1 METNQGRVSNRWAIA
16 AAGIVMQLSL
26 GAVYA
31 WSVFRIPLTKTFGW
45 SISQVTLTFT
55 ITIFTLGVTAF
66 FGGLWMAKR
75 GPRRVAM
82 VAGVLYGVGVMLASL
97 SANRLEVLYI
107 TYGVIAGTGTGLGYI
122 VPVATLLKW
131 FPDKRGLATGMAVTG
146 FGGGALITAP
156 VATILIQSTSVLTTF
171 LILGFVYLI
180 AVVAA
185 GSVMRNPP
193 DGWKPSGW
201 APTKAQTAQRAPKDY
216 ELKEAIKAWQWYGLW
231 ALLFLNVTA
240 GIAVLSQAAPMAQ
253 EITGVTALVAAGLV
267 GIFAI
272 ANGLG
277 RLVWAW
283 LSDLVGRKWV
293 FLIMYLLQAVLF
305 FSLTLTN
312 SFVVFTALGFVI
324 LLCYG
329 GGFGTMPAFTAD
341 YFGSKRVGP
350 IYGLMLTA
358 WGAASVLGPLL
369 IAYIRETTGTY
380 TNALY
385 IIGGILLAGA
395 VIPVIVRPPKLVT
408 KTAAAGVEPSS
419 AAGGMAR

>member
-1 METNQGRVSNRWAIA
+1 METKQERVFNRWAIA

-31 WSVFRIPLTKTFGW
+31 WSVFRNPLMKGFGW

-82 VAGVLYGVGVMLASL
+82 VAGVFYGVGVMLASL

-146 FGGGALITAP
+146 FGGGAVLTAP
-156 VATILIQSTSVLTTF
+156 VATILIESTDVLRTF

-193 DGWKPSGW
+193 EGWKPAGW
-201 APTKAQTAQRAPKDY
+201 QPTKAQTAQRAPKDY
-216 ELKEAIKAWQWYGLW
+216 ELKEAVKAWQWYGLW

>member
-1 METNQGRVSNRWAIA
+1 METKPARVSNRWAIA

-156 VATILIQSTSVLTTF
+156 VA
-171 LILGFVYLI
+171 
-180 AVVAA
+180 
-185 GSVMRNPP
+185 
-193 DGWKPSGW
+193 
-201 APTKAQTAQRAPKDY
+201 
-216 ELKEAIKAWQWYGLW
+216 
-231 ALLFLNVTA
+231 
-240 GIAVLSQAAPMAQ
+240 
-253 EITGVTALVAAGLV
+253 AGLV

-395 VIPVIVRPPKLVT
+395 VIPVIVRPPKLVP
-408 KTAAAGVEPSS
+408 KTASAEVEPSS

>member
-146 FGGGALITAP
+146 FGGRGPDPGPRGGLLHQSAPGLGA
-156 VATILIQSTSVLTTF
+156 ILIP
-171 LILGFVYLI
+171 
-180 AVVAA
+180 
-185 GSVMRNPP
+185 R
-193 DGWKPSGW
+193 
-201 APTKAQTAQRAPKDY
+201 
-216 ELKEAIKAWQWYGLW
+216 
-231 ALLFLNVTA
+231 
-240 GIAVLSQAAPMAQ
+240 
-253 EITGVTALVAAGLV
+253 
-267 GIFAI
+267 
-272 ANGLG
+272 
-277 RLVWAW
+277 
-283 LSDLVGRKWV
+283 
-293 FLIMYLLQAVLF
+293 
-305 FSLTLTN
+305 SL
-312 SFVVFTALGFVI
+312 
-324 LLCYG
+324 Y
-329 GGFGTMPAFTAD
+329 
-341 YFGSKRVGP
+341 
-350 IYGLMLTA
+350 
-358 WGAASVLGPLL
+358 
-369 IAYIRETTGTY
+369 
-380 TNALY
+380 
-385 IIGGILLAGA
+385 
-395 VIPVIVRPPKLVT
+395 
-408 KTAAAGVEPSS
+408 
-419 AAGGMAR
+419 

>member
-1 METNQGRVSNRWAIA
+1 LETKQERVFNRWAIA

-31 WSVFRIPLTKTFGW
+31 WSVFRNPLMKGFGW

-82 VAGVLYGVGVMLASL
+82 VAGVFYGVGVMLASL

-146 FGGGALITAP
+146 FGGGAVLTAP
-156 VATILIQSTSVLTTF
+156 IATILIESTDVLRTF

-193 DGWKPSGW
+193 EGWKPAGW
-201 APTKAQTAQRAPKDY
+201 QPTRAQTAQRAPRDY
-216 ELKEAIKAWQWYGLW
+216 ELKEAVKAWQWYGLW

-283 LSDLVGRKWV
+283 LSDLIGRKWV
-293 FLIMYLLQAVLF
+293 FLTMYLLQAALF
-305 FSLTLTN
+305 FTLPLTN
-312 SFVVFTALGFVI
+312 SFAVFSALGFVI

-341 YFGSKRVGP
+341 YFGAKRVGA

-358 WGAASVLGPLL
+358 WGSASVLGPLL
-369 IAYIRETTGTY
+369 IAYIRETTGSY

-395 VIPVIVRPPKLVT
+395 VIPVIVRPPRLAPKTVT
-408 KTAAAGVEPSS
+408 PELEAPS
-419 AAGGMAR
+419 AAGRMAP